1 MAWKPNLSWAP
12 NAFVLGATALL
23 AMLTVLG
30 ALAIRPMQ
38 ESISTHDETTA
49 AESALQSATPTE
61 VRTIIEKQFTTGVV
75 TRVVDGDTLEME
87 IDGKRVNVRLFGI
100 DAPEMSQPF
109 GHESKDFLA
118 RRILNEELI
127 VIPRDIDRYN
137 RLVAGLYRSSDKGI
151 SSISIGMAYEG
162 FGWAYREYL
171 KEELEFYLLSE
182 TDAKKHKRGLWVADG
197 AVPPWEWRKQK
208 PVSQ

>member
-1 MAWKPNLSWAP
+1 MVWKTNLSWAP
-12 NAFVLGATALL
+12 DAFILGATASL
-23 AMLTVLG
+23 AVLTVVG

-38 ESISTHDETTA
+38 ESISTHDERV
-49 AESALQSATPTE
+49 AESGLQTATPTE

-75 TRVVDGDTLEME
+75 TRVVDGDTVEME
-87 IDGKRVNVRLFGI
+87 IDGKLVNVRLFGI

-109 GHESKDFLA
+109 GQKSKDFLA

-127 VIPRDIDRYN
+127 VIPRDVDSYD

-151 SSISIGMAYEG
+151 SSISIGITYEG

-182 TDAKKHKRGLWVADG
+182 TDARKHKRGLWVADA
-197 AVPPWEWRKQK
+197 AVPPWVWRKKQ
-208 PVSQ
+208 PASQ

>member
-1 MAWKPNLSWAP
+1 VEWKQNLSWAP
-12 NAFVLGATALL
+12 DAFVLGATALL
-23 AMLTVLG
+23 AILTVVG
-30 ALAIRPMQ
+30 AMAIRPVQ
-38 ESISTHDETTA
+38 ESISTHGERVS
-49 AESALQSATPTE
+49 ESALQSATRTE

-87 IDGKRVNVRLFGI
+87 IDGKLVNVRLFGI

-151 SSISIGMAYEG
+151 SSISIGMTYEG

-197 AVPPWEWRKQK
+197 AVPPWEWRKK
-208 PVSQ
+208 

>member
-1 MAWKPNLSWAP
+1 MWKTNLSWAP
-12 NAFVLGATALL
+12 DAFILGATASL
-23 AMLTVLG
+23 AVLTVVG

-38 ESISTHDETTA
+38 ESISTHDERV
-49 AESALQSATPTE
+49 AESGLQTATPTE

-75 TRVVDGDTLEME
+75 TRVVDGDTVEME
-87 IDGKRVNVRLFGI
+87 IDGKLVNVRLFGI

-109 GHESKDFLA
+109 GQKSKDFLA

-127 VIPRDIDRYN
+127 VIPRDVDSYD

-151 SSISIGMAYEG
+151 SSISIGITYEG

-182 TDAKKHKRGLWVADG
+182 TDARKHKRGLWVADA
-197 AVPPWEWRKQK
+197 AVPPWEWRKKQ

>member
-1 MAWKPNLSWAP
+1 MEQRPKLSWAP
-12 NAFVLGATALL
+12 DAFVLGVTALL

-30 ALAIRPMQ
+30 VLAIRPMQ
-38 ESISTHDETTA
+38 ETISTHDKRA
-49 AESALQSATPTE
+49 AVTVLQSATPAE

-75 TRVVDGDTLEME
+75 TRVVDGDTVEME
-87 IDGKRVNVRLFGI
+87 VDGKLVNVRLFGI

-109 GHESKDFLA
+109 GHESKDFLV

-127 VIPRDIDRYN
+127 VIPRDIDRYD

-162 FGWAYREYL
+162 FGWADREYL

-182 TDAKKHKRGLWVADG
+182 TDARKNRRGLWIADG
-197 AVPPWEWRKQK
+197 AVAPWEWRKKQQ
-208 PVSQ
+208 VTE